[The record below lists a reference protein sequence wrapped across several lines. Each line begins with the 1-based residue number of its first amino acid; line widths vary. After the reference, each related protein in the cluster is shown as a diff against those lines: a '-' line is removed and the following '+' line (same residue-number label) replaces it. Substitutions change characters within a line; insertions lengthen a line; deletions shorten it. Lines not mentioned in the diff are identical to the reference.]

1 MRARAR
7 WAAAAG
13 AAAAFLLAGYTA
25 VTESMPV
32 LHIYDGY
39 WMLFGAAMGVVL
51 AAPFVWSW
59 ARDKSL
65 PAVVIVAVLGCW
77 LPIVWLALRR
87 HTPVMQRMKGAWYLM
102 GGDVV
107 AAAIPVGVA
116 FLWMALRPPGPGKQL
131 KL

>member
-1 MRARAR
+1 VRPFGRS
-7 WAAAAG
+7 AAAAG

-39 WMLFGAAMGVVL
+39 WMLLGAAVAVGLV
-51 AAPFVWSW
+51 APFVWSW
-59 ARDKSL
+59 TRERSL
-65 PAVVIVAVLGCW
+65 PAVVIVAVVGCW

-87 HTPVMQRMKGAWYLM
+87 HTPVMQRIEGAWYLM

-116 FLWMALRPPGPGKQL
+116 CLWFLLRRPDPGKQIQL
-131 KL
+131 